1 MIERIIAGAPAQ
13 FVPTDG
19 GHIQRL
25 YAAADE
31 ILEGYPDRG
40 ELERLEL
47 QLIEAEDEVPLF
59 AHVATKLARS
69 KQIVRSIEDSVR
81 VSVVF
86 AVYLENERIL
96 RPEEHEHGEDFM
108 IRKIDQLDWLFGDTA
123 NFTWDMFVVDDGCP
137 ESSGLIAQEILD
149 RRYGGDSVHV
159 LFLEDAIRNDSPATR
174 PMTSTRDSQKG
185 GSVAYGMWSAAQEGH
200 DNHIILYTDA
210 DLSTH
215 LGQVGLLVEGIV
227 SDGRVAAIGSR
238 REPTSVV
245 VKTGLRNTRGKLF
258 IYLWKRLLP
267 LLGEIVDTQCGFK
280 AFRADRFPA
289 LVDNLMEKRFAF
301 DIELLIRLEQDSP
314 GRISKV
320 PIAWIDSEAASTTTA
335 ARPYLPMLKSIVKM
349 YRRYLGE
356 DPAAE
361 GYAQFIDGLDDL
373 SWSELLEKIPAR
385 IAAADPASFGDF
397 DEISAEDLE
406 ALLD

>member
-1 MIERIIAGAPAQ
+1 MIESIIAGAPGQ
-13 FVPTDG
+13 FVPTDED
-19 GHIQRL
+19 HIQRL
-25 YAAADE
+25 YAEADE
-31 ILEGYPDRG
+31 ILADYPERG
-40 ELERLEL
+40 ALERLEL
-47 QLIEAEDEVPLF
+47 QLIEAGDEMPLF

-69 KQIVRSIEDSVR
+69 KQIVRSIEDSVHI
-81 VSVVF
+81 SVVF
-86 AVYLENERIL
+86 ALYLENVRIL

-108 IRKIDQLDWLFGDTA
+108 IRKIDQLDWLFGDA
-123 NFTWDMFVVDDGCP
+123 PNFSWDMFVVDDGCP
-137 ESSGLIAQEILD
+137 ENSGLIAQEILD

-185 GSVAYGMWSAAQEGH
+185 GSVAYGMWSAAQQEH
-200 DNHIILYTDA
+200 NNHIILYTDA

-215 LGQVGLLVEGIV
+215 LGQVGLLVEDIV
-227 SDGRVAAIGSR
+227 SQGQVAAIGSR

-280 AFRADRFPA
+280 AFRGDRVPD
-289 LVDNLMEKRFAF
+289 LVDDLMEKRFAF
-301 DIELLIRLEQDSP
+301 DIELLIRLEQESP

-335 ARPYLPMLKSIVKM
+335 ARPYLPMLKSIVNM

-356 DPAAE
+356 DPVAE
-361 GYAQFIDGLDDL
+361 GYARFIDGLDDL
-373 SWSELLEKIPAR
+373 GWSLLLEKIPAQ
-385 IAAADPASFGDF
+385 IADADPAAFGDF
-397 DEISAEDLE
+397 DAISAEDLE

>member
-1 MIERIIAGAPAQ
+1 MIESIIARAPAE
-13 FVPTDG
+13 FEPTDE
-19 GHIQRL
+19 GHIEKL

-31 ILEGYPDRG
+31 ILDGYPDRDA
-40 ELERLEL
+40 LESLEL
-47 QLIEAEDEVPLF
+47 QLIEAGDEVPVF
-59 AHVATKLARS
+59 VHVATKLARS
-69 KQIVRSIEDSVR
+69 KQITRGIEASVH

-86 AVYLENERIL
+86 ALYLENERIL
-96 RPEEHEHGEDFM
+96 RPEEHQHGEDFL
-108 IRKIDQLDWLFGDTA
+108 IRKIAQLDWLFGGTP
-123 NFTWDMFVVDDGCP
+123 NFSWDMYVVDDGCP
-137 ESSGLIAQEILD
+137 ENSGLIAQEILD

-185 GSVAYGMWSAAQEGH
+185 GSVAYGMWTAAQQEH

-215 LGQVGLLVEGIV
+215 LGQIGLLVEGIV
-227 SDGRVAAIGSR
+227 SEGQVAAIGSR

-280 AFRADRFPA
+280 AFRGDLSPG
-289 LVDNLMEKRFAF
+289 LVDDLMEKRFAF

-349 YRRYLGE
+349 YRRYLDE
-356 DPAAE
+356 DPGAE
-361 GYAQFIDGLDDL
+361 TYAGFIEGLDDL
-373 SWSELLEKIPAR
+373 RWSALLERIPAQ
-385 IAAADPASFGDF
+385 IADADPASFGDF
-397 DEISAEDLE
+397 DEISAQDLE
-406 ALLD
+406 TLLD

>member
-1 MIERIIAGAPAQ
+1 MIESIIAGAPAQ
-13 FVPTDG
+13 FVPTDED
-19 GHIQRL
+19 HIQRL
-25 YAAADE
+25 YAAADA
-31 ILEGYPDRG
+31 ILEGFADRN
-40 ELERLEL
+40 ELGHLES
-47 QLIEAEDEVPLF
+47 QLIEAGGEVPLF
-59 AHVATKLARS
+59 VHLAIKLACS
-69 KQIVRSIEDSVR
+69 KQIVRDIENNVH
-81 VSVVF
+81 VSVIF

-96 RPEEHEHGEDFM
+96 RPEEHEHGEDFLM
-108 IRKIDQLDWLFGDTA
+108 RKIDQLDWLFGDTP
-123 NFTWDMFVVDDGCP
+123 NLTWDMYVVDDGCP
-137 ESSGLIAQEILD
+137 ENSGLIAQEILD

-174 PMTSTRDSQKG
+174 RMTSTRDSQKG
-185 GSVAYGMWSAAQEGH
+185 GSVAYGMWTAAQQEQA
-200 DNHIILYTDA
+200 NHIVLYTDA

-215 LGQVGLLVEGIV
+215 LGQVGLLIESMVSEGQ
-227 SDGRVAAIGSR
+227 VAAIGSR

-245 VKTGLRNTRGKLF
+245 VKTGLRNTRGKFF

-280 AFRADRFPA
+280 AFRGDRFPE
-289 LVDNLMEKRFAF
+289 LVEDLMEKRFAF
-301 DIELLIRLEQDSP
+301 DIELLIRLEKDSP

-349 YRRYLGE
+349 YRRYLS
-356 DPAAE
+356 DDIAAE

-373 SWSELLEKIPAR
+373 KWSQLLEKIPAQ
-385 IAAADPASFGDF
+385 IADAEPASFGDF
-397 DEISAEDLE
+397 DGVSPRDLE